1 MLRIDPKLVAESL
14 DIRVIQDPKSSQSR
28 ASHPKVIPNS
38 LWIPR
43 APKAPK
49 AREVL
54 VFHDVKD
61 EHNIHKI
68 KKDHKVISQEGL
80 GGRKFYDCQS
90 AQIVIVTEKKSS
102 ALVSICKENWTL
114 ESSYRQDQRYSDPKA
129 SNKKSSK
136 NSSDKYTQ
144 RNQHEVTLSNTKVT
158 KVNGPYFHSTI
169 AVLRSPARSMPECK
183 WDRNVLPS
191 TTISTN
197 HQTAL

>member
-1 MLRIDPKLVAESL
+1 MLRINPKLVAESL
-14 DIRVIQDPKSSQSR
+14 DIRVIQDPMSSQSR
-28 ASHPKVIPNS
+28 ASRPKVIPNS
-38 LWIPR
+38 LWIPK

-49 AREVL
+49 DREVL
-54 VFHDVKD
+54 VFHDVQA
-61 EHNIHKI
+61 EHNLHKI
-68 KKDHKVISQEGL
+68 NKDHKVISQEGL

-114 ESSYRQDQRYSDPKA
+114 ESSYKQDQRYSDPKA

-144 RNQHEVTLSNTKVT
+144 RNQHQVTLSNTKVT

>member
-1 MLRIDPKLVAESL
+1 MLRIDPTLAAGSL
-14 DIRVIQDPKSSQSR
+14 EIRVIQDPKSSQSR

-49 AREVL
+49 VREVL
-54 VFHDVKD
+54 VFHDVQD

-68 KKDHKVISQEGL
+68 NKDHKVISQEGL

-114 ESSYRQDQRYSDPKA
+114 ESSYKQDQKKYDPKA
-129 SNKKSSK
+129 KRLSK
-136 NSSDKYTQ
+136 NSSNKNTQ
-144 RNQHEVTLSNTKVT
+144 RNQYQVTLSNTKVT
-158 KVNGPYFHSTI
+158 KVNVPHFHSTI
-169 AVLRSPARSMPECK
+169 GKFYNSS
-183 WDRNVLPS
+183 S
-191 TTISTN
+191 
-197 HQTAL
+197 